1 MVRLD
6 YMPKNVKDII
16 DDEDGVIHNTPLKW
30 LWISFVIIFIDQI
43 TKWTAESSLALLSAG
58 GQSVPVMPHLN
69 FTLAYNYGAA
79 FSFLGDQGGWQRW
92 FFTILAAIV
101 SVVILIWM
109 SKLKPKEKWTAISL
123 SLVLGGAVGN
133 LIDRVLYGRVIDFID
148 VFSNWDVFFLSKW
161 PDGYNH
167 FATFNVADIAI
178 NIGAI
183 ILVIGS
189 LFVQDES

>member
-1 MVRLD
+1 MERLV
-6 YMPKNVKDII
+6 YMPNKLVE
-16 DDEDGVIHNTPLKW
+16 DDNSIPSTPLKW
-30 LWISFVIIFIDQI
+30 LWITFVIILIDQI
-43 TKWTAESSLALLSAG
+43 TKWMAESSLELLSAG
-58 GQSVPVMPHLN
+58 GQSIPVISHLN

-92 FFTILAAIV
+92 FFTILAAVV

-123 SLVLGGAVGN
+123 SLVLGGAIGN

-148 VFSNWDVFFLSKW
+148 VYADWDVFFLSKW
-161 PDGYNH
+161 PDNMYH

-183 ILVIGS
+183 ILVVGS
-189 LFVQDES
+189 FFVGEDS

>member
-1 MVRLD
+1 
-6 YMPKNVKDII
+6 MPNQVIEDESII
-16 DDEDGVIHNTPLKW
+16 PSTPLKW
-30 LWISFVIIFIDQI
+30 LWITFVIILIDQI
-43 TKWTAESSLALLSAG
+43 TKWMAESSLELLSAG
-58 GQSVPVMPHLN
+58 GQSIPVIPHLN
-69 FTLAYNYGAA
+69 YTLAYNYGAA

-92 FFTILAAIV
+92 FFTILAAVV

-123 SLVLGGAVGN
+123 SLVLGGAIGN

-148 VFSNWDVFFLSKW
+148 VYADWDVFFLSKW
-161 PDGYNH
+161 PDGMYH

-183 ILVIGS
+183 ILVVGS
-189 LFVQDES
+189 FFVGDES